1 MPSFSEIHTMS
12 IPVVQAPMAGGP
24 TTPELVA
31 AVSNA
36 GGLGSLGA
44 EYLSPAQIEKD
55 VLRIRELTQRPFA
68 INLFSPD
75 ADQPLAGDF
84 APIANFMAR
93 HHQQLGIAPPQP
105 PATPG
110 ENFREQM
117 DALIRLRVPVVSTTL
132 GLFPADV
139 MERLKRENIYVIGT
153 ATTVEE
159 ARMLEQSGVDAI
171 TAQGSDAGG
180 HRGTFTTDAEQVLI
194 GTMSLV
200 PQIVDAVNVPVLAS
214 GGIMDGR
221 GIVAA
226 LTLGAAAVQ
235 MGTAF
240 LLCDE
245 AGTNAAF
252 REALSNAHED
262 QTTITR
268 AFSGRPARG
277 LRNTFIDEWEH
288 AGLKPLTFPW
298 QNTVTRPMRREAAA
312 KHIAQVQSLWAGQG
326 LRMLRKGPAS
336 TIMAQLRQEIIE
348 ATSAV
353 CNRLPVSVR

>member
-1 MPSFSEIHTMS
+1 MPSFSEIHSMS

-31 AVSNA
+31 AASNS
-36 GGLGSLGA
+36 GGLGSLGG
-44 EYLSPAQIEKD
+44 EYLSPAQLEKD
-55 VLRIRELTQRPFA
+55 VRRIRELTQRPFA

-84 APIANFMAR
+84 AAVSAFMAR
-93 HHQQLGIAPPQP
+93 YHQQLGIAPPQP
-105 PATPG
+105 PASPG
-110 ENFREQM
+110 ENFEEQ
-117 DALIRLRVPVVSTTL
+117 LEVLVRLRVPVISTTL
-132 GLFPADV
+132 GLFPTEV
-139 MERLKRENIYVIGT
+139 MKRLKREKIYVIGT

-159 ARMLEQSGVDAI
+159 AKLLEQSGVDAI

-200 PQIVDAVNVPVLAS
+200 PQIVDAVKLPVLAS

-226 LTLGAAAVQ
+226 LALGAAAVQ

-252 REALSNAHED
+252 RDALSKAHED

-277 LRNTFIDEWEH
+277 LRNAFIEEWNQ

-298 QNTVTRPMRREAAA
+298 QNTVTRPMRRAAA
-312 KHIAQVQSLWAGQG
+312 EQRHAEVQSLWAGQG
-326 LRMLRKGPAS
+326 LRMLRTGSATS
-336 TIMAQLRQEIIE
+336 IMAQLRQEIIDTTAAICE
-348 ATSAV
+348 
-353 CNRLPVSVR
+353 RLPVSVR

>member
-12 IPVVQAPMAGGP
+12 IPVIQAPMAGGP

-31 AVSNA
+31 AASNA
-36 GGLGSLGA
+36 GGLGSLGG
-44 EYLSPAQIEKD
+44 EYLSPAQIDKD
-55 VLRIRELTQRPFA
+55 VRRIRELTQRPFA

-84 APIANFMAR
+84 AAVGSFMAKY
-93 HHQQLGIAPPQP
+93 HQQLGIAPPQP
-105 PATPG
+105 PASPG
-110 ENFREQM
+110 ENFQEQM
-117 DALIRLRVPVVSTTL
+117 DVLIRLRVPVISTTL
-132 GLFPADV
+132 GLFPAEV
-139 MERLKRENIYVIGT
+139 MERLKREKIYVIGT
-153 ATTVEE
+153 ATTVDE
-159 ARMLEQSGVDAI
+159 AKLLEQSGVDAI

-180 HRGTFTTDAEQVLI
+180 HRATFTTDAESVLI

-200 PQIVDAVNVPVLAS
+200 PQIVDAVKVPVLAS

-226 LTLGAAAVQ
+226 LALGAAAVQ

-252 REALSNAHED
+252 RDALSKAHED

-277 LRNTFIDEWEH
+277 LRNAFIEEWNKNE
-288 AGLKPLTFPW
+288 LKPLSFPW

-312 KHIAQVQSLWAGQG
+312 KHNAEVQSLWAGQG
-326 LRMLRKGPAS
+326 LRLLRTGSAGA
-336 TIMAQLRQEIIE
+336 IMAQLRQEMVD
-348 ATSAV
+348 ATAAV

>member
-1 MPSFSEIHTMS
+1 
-12 IPVVQAPMAGGP
+12 MAGGP

-105 PATPG
+105 PASPG

-117 DALIRLRVPVVSTTL
+117 DVLIRLRVPVISTTL

-139 MERLKRENIYVIGT
+139 MERLKREKIYVIGT

-171 TAQGSDAGG
+171 TAQGSEAGG

-226 LTLGAAAVQ
+226 LTLGADAVQ

-240 LLCDE
+240 LTCDE
-245 AGTNAAF
+245 AGIPDAYKSAI
-252 REALSNAHED
+252 LSARED
-262 QTTITR
+262 QTRVTR

-277 LRNTFIDEWEH
+277 I
-288 AGLKPLTFPW
+288 
-298 QNTVTRPMRREAAA
+298 V
-312 KHIAQVQSLWAGQG
+312 
-326 LRMLRKGPAS
+326 
-336 TIMAQLRQEIIE
+336 
-348 ATSAV
+348 
-353 CNRLPVSVR
+353 NRLMRELGPMSPHAPPFPLAAQALAPLRSAAEGRGCGDFSPLWSGQNASGCWEVPAAVVTQELAAGV